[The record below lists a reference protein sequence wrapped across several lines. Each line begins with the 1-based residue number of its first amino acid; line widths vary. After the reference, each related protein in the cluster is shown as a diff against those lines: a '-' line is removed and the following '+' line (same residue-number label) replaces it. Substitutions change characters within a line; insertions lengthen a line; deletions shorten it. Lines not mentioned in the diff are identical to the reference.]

1 MGINTDHVTGLAV
14 GLGAAALGFYL
25 YKKNQNR
32 VDEWLRAQGI
42 NVPKND
48 VTATAGMSVEDL
60 MREKERLVWCELEQA
75 EKDGTLDLGDDGI
88 ANPGDLINYT
98 FTVTN
103 TGNVTLF
110 NVAVTDPDV

>member
-42 NVPKND
+42 NVPTND
-48 VTATAGMSVEDL
+48 VTATAGAGVE
-60 MREKERLVWCELEQA
+60 
-75 EKDGTLDLGDDGI
+75 
-88 ANPGDLINYT
+88 
-98 FTVTN
+98 
-103 TGNVTLF
+103 
-110 NVAVTDPDV
+110 AVTSSLPEHRRRLGVVLLLTSCSVLSSSSARLRRQPCRCCLATLADHCCCF